1 MYGSISTLL
10 SIYRPEEI
18 AKYIRLSE
26 EDKNKKGGIIDE
38 SESITNQR
46 LILNQ
51 FIDIRG
57 NQGCLCKEFVDDGK
71 SGTNFDRPGWKNLL
85 DEVENGTIKV
95 IITKNLSRLG
105 RNNYECSYYMDCYF
119 PDVGIRFMTVQ
130 EDVDTLDL
138 YKSSNDYAGI
148 TNVMNEKYSRDLSK
162 NIKNSKRVRQENG
175 EYIGGNNTPF
185 GYYRDPTDK
194 HHLLINEVEA
204 VIIRTIFEK
213 FTELKTQGALKE
225 YLFNNKIS
233 TPSQFRHYKIQSKIP
248 YRWDSR
254 TLHDILTNEVYIGH
268 MVQHKW
274 EKKNF
279 RRKKLS
285 RVPSEQWIKKEN
297 KHDAIITIEQFNWV
311 QELLKCAP
319 KKSKF
324 NERELLEGMMYCH
337 ECGHAL
343 TINSKT
349 KHKGKDGKIYKQY
362 YLICSYYKK
371 HKKAKVCESHSCNYF
386 EFEKFVLEY
395 LNRICKNYVDII
407 KCKSLAKEKI
417 SKIDDK
423 KRRLGNSIESLGK
436 EIKSIEEKIERAY
449 MDRLDNKISIDIY
462 KNISSKLIEDKEN
475 IEKQYNELKET
486 YNEFMSK
493 NSDERLIEA
502 EEVAEEFIKSR
513 KKVSRDLI
521 VKLID
526 KIEFTKDKQI
536 LIYVKMKQLEYLN

>member
-1 MYGSISTLL
+1 MYGAISTLL
-10 SIYRPEEI
+10 SMYKPDEI

-51 FIDIRG
+51 FIDLRG
-57 NQGCLCKEFVDDGK
+57 NQGDLCKEFVDDGK
-71 SGTNFDRPGWKNLL
+71 SGTNFDRPGWKSLL
-85 DEVENGTIKV
+85 DEVENGNIKV

-130 EDVDTLDL
+130 EDVDTLDQ

-162 NIKNSKRVRQENG
+162 NIKNSKRIKQVNG

-185 GYYRDPTDK
+185 GYSRDPSDK
-194 HHLLINEVEA
+194 HHLIINEVEA
-204 VIIRTIFEK
+204 GIIRMIFDK

-225 YLFNNKIS
+225 YLFNNKIL

-268 MVQHKW
+268 MIQHRW
-274 EKKNF
+274 EKRNF

-285 RVPSEQWIKKEN
+285 RVPMEQWIKKEN
-297 KHDAIITIEQFNWV
+297 KHEAIISNEQFNWV
-311 QELLKCAP
+311 QELLKSAP
-319 KKSKF
+319 KKSKI
-324 NERELLEGMMYCH
+324 NNRELLEGIMYCH

-343 TINSKT
+343 TINSKIN
-349 KHKGKDGKIYKQY
+349 HKGKDGKVYKQY

-371 HKKAKVCESHSCNYF
+371 HKKANVCTSHSCNYF
-386 EFEKFVLEY
+386 EFEKYVLEHIEK
-395 LNRICKNYVDII
+395 LCKNYVDII
-407 KCKSLAKEKI
+407 KCKKLAKEKI
-417 SKIDDK
+417 STIDDK
-423 KRRLGNSIESLGK
+423 KQSL
-436 EIKSIEEKIERAY
+436 EKSINLLESEMKSIDEKIERAY

-462 KNISSKLIEDKEN
+462 RNISSRLIEDKKA
-475 IEKQYNELKET
+475 IELQYNDIKDT
-486 YNEFMSK
+486 YQDLISN
-493 NSDERLIEA
+493 NSDERIIEV
-502 EEVAEEFIKSR
+502 EELAQEFINHR

-521 VKLID
+521 IKLIERV
-526 KIEFTKDKQI
+526 EFTNDKRI
-536 LIYVKMKQLEYLN
+536 LIYVKIKQLEYLN